1 MKPIES
7 VYDVKAQQETLRR
20 RRYGVIEAANGKLVR
35 IQLRPWPK
43 FASLLEAHWIRA
55 MKSSRHKSDKCR
67 LFYNEPSSHP
77 GFLTLVYVE
86 SSLNTSAK
94 TVFATLS
101 VLDQIAYIK
110 HSNAIIADVSN
121 KRISDRALKHW
132 GWERYMEQ
140 ESQRHWIKRFYGK
153 YPERVTKLLRP
164 NFEKAYHNHL
174 AQGHIS
180 PSGIN
185 TSRQGTGEDQP
196 VS

>member
-20 RRYGVIEAANGKLVR
+20 RRYGVIEAAEGKLVR

-55 MKSSRHKSDKCR
+55 MKSTRKPKDLCR
-67 LFYNEPSSHP
+67 LYYNEPSAHP

-86 SSLNTSAK
+86 SSLKTSAK
-94 TVFATLS
+94 TVFATLG

-121 KRISDRALKHW
+121 QRISDRALKHW
-132 GWERYMEQ
+132 GWEPYME
-140 ESQRHWIKRFYGK
+140 ETSTRHFIKRFYGT

-164 NFEKAYHNHL
+164 SYEQAMQNHL
-174 AQGHIS
+174 AQGHVLPPMPHS
-180 PSGIN
+180 DASSAQS
-185 TSRQGTGEDQP
+185 TTK
-196 VS
+196 V